1 MSITPRHALPMLS
14 IAQAHKEIT
23 HNEALFIVDFL
34 LNPVV
39 EEMLVIAPTGL
50 LPADAGKCWLVGENP
65 TGIWSDHAQK
75 IACWTGEGWRY
86 AEPVEGMVVWS
97 RIAAIQ
103 IRFVGGDWLIP
114 SAVADPQ
121 GGGFIDLEA
130 RAALIA
136 LLSYFR
142 QSGEISA

>member
-1 MSITPRHALPMLS
+1 MPLTPRHALPMLS

-39 EEMLVIAPTGL
+39 EEMLDIAPTGL
-50 LPADAGKCWLVGENP
+50 LVTDAGKCWLVGASP
-65 TGIWSDHAQK
+65 TGIWNGHATT

-86 AEPVEGMVVWS
+86 AEPVDGMEVWL

-103 IRFVGGDWLIP
+103 FRFVGGSWLIP
-114 SAVADPQ
+114 SAIADPQ
-121 GGGFIDLEA
+121 AGSVIDLEA
-130 RAALIA
+130 RAALVS

-142 QSGEISA
+142 QSGIVLT